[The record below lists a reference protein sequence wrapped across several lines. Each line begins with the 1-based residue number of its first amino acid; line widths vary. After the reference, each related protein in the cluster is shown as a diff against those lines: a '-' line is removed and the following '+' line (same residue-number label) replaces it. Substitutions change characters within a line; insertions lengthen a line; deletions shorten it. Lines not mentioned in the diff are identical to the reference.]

1 MRTLLLA
8 IFVST
13 GAWAQAPTEP
23 PPIIQLVRKPGT
35 DAANLRPYAAA
46 RAAVDVLGMNAM
58 TGLPETWLLESHQS
72 FASIEDLDR
81 SMTAVG
87 PARTTAEPSDPMHD
101 DVLAPARTMIAIH
114 RPAWSYR
121 PDQAI
126 RLFPKARYF
135 QISVYRIRPGG
146 EADFGDLVKLRR
158 LTSDSVNLDRP
169 EMAYRVVSG
178 APDGTY
184 LFVAPLT
191 SLRTLDDVVAQLP
204 VYAEHLAAAR
214 AKDAPK
220 IAAGTEI
227 SREHLLFRI
236 NPGISYV
243 SDAFAESDQEFW
255 HGKR

>member
-8 IFVST
+8 VLVSS
-13 GAWAQAPTEP
+13 GALAQAPTDP

-35 DAANLRPYAAA
+35 GAVNIRPYAAA
-46 RAAVDVLGMNAM
+46 GAAVDVLGMNAV

-81 SMTAVG
+81 SLTAVA
-87 PARTTAEPSDPMHD
+87 PVRTASDLFDPMQD
-101 DVLAPARTMIAIH
+101 DVLAPARTMIAIY
-114 RPAWSYR
+114 RLDLSYR

-146 EADFGDLVKLRR
+146 AGDFAELVRLRR
-158 LTSDSVNLDRP
+158 LTSATVNLDRP
-169 EMAYRVVSG
+169 ELAYRVISG
-178 APDGTY
+178 APEGTY
-184 LFVAPLT
+184 LFLAPIT
-191 SLRTLDDVVAQLP
+191 SLRTMDDGVGQLP
-204 VYAEHLAAAR
+204 VYAEGIAAAK

-220 IAAGTEI
+220 IAADSEI
-227 SREHLLFRI
+227 SHEHLLFRI
-236 NPGISYV
+236 NPRISYV

-255 HGKR
+255 HGKK